1 MIYLNTALNQNYAT
15 ADLAAAV
22 RNALGKPL
30 RRTAPLTQLALLGAL
45 ACLPKEHRQR
55 STALL
60 WQSTSGPRPE
70 TQLLLGEICTGE
82 AEPMP
87 YDFLATQSAIAAA
100 QIHPFL
106 PGLQSATHCPLDQE
120 NTAHWSLLLT
130 LADNWLREDRYEQV
144 LCAHL
149 DNWGDHA
156 TGHWLALSSSP
167 LENSHLELQIGRG
180 QAPEALADTPDFP
193 AQLSRWIDQSPATEC
208 YLQSPA
214 SPALAVK
221 FARIQT

>member
-1 MIYLNTALNQNYAT
+1 MTYLNAALSQNYAT

-22 RNALGKPL
+22 RSALGKPL
-30 RRTAPLTQLALLGAL
+30 RRSAPLTQLALLGAL
-45 ACLPKEHRQR
+45 ACLPEEHRQR

-70 TQLLLGEICTGE
+70 TQLLLGEICSGE

-100 QIHPFL
+100 QMQPFL

-130 LADNWLREDRYEQV
+130 LADNWLREGRYEQV

-149 DNWGDHA
+149 DNWGEQA
-156 TGHWLALSSSP
+156 AGHWLSLSSSP
-167 LENSHLELQIGRG
+167 LENSLIQLHIAESKS
-180 QAPEALADTPDFP
+180 PEALTDTPDFP
-193 AQLSRWIDQSPATEC
+193 ARFNHWLEQSPANEC
-208 YLQSPA
+208 HLQFPA
-214 SPALAVK
+214 SSTLAVK
-221 FARIQT
+221 FARTKT

>member
-1 MIYLNTALNQNYAT
+1 MSYLNTALSQNYAT

-22 RNALGKPL
+22 RSALGKPL

-45 ACLPKEHRQR
+45 ACLPKEYRQR
-55 STALL
+55 PTALI

-106 PGLQSATHCPLDQE
+106 PGLQSAIHCPLDQE
-120 NTAHWSLLLT
+120 NTAHWSLLLS
-130 LADNWLREDRYEQV
+130 LANNWLREGRYEQV

-167 LENSHLELQIGRG
+167 LENSRLELQIG
-180 QAPEALADTPDFP
+180 QSQPPEALADTPDFP
-193 AQLSRWIDQSPATEC
+193 AQINRWLAQSPATEC
-208 YLQSPA
+208 YLKSP
-214 SPALAVK
+214 SCPTLAVK

>member
-1 MIYLNTALNQNYAT
+1 MTYLNTVLSQNYAT

-22 RNALGKPL
+22 RSALGKPL
-30 RRTAPLTQLALLGAL
+30 RRTALLTQLALLGAL

-130 LADNWLREDRYEQV
+130 LADNWLREGRYEQV

-167 LENSHLELQIGRG
+167 LENSRLQLNIGKSHS
-180 QAPEALADTPDFP
+180 PEALADTPDFP
-193 AQLSRWIDQSPATEC
+193 AQISRWLAQSPATEC
-208 YLQSPA
+208 HLQSPA

>member
-1 MIYLNTALNQNYAT
+1 MTYLNTALSQNYAT
-15 ADLAAAV
+15 AELAVAV

-45 ACLPKEHRQR
+45 VCLPKEHRQR

-70 TQLLLGEICTGE
+70 TLLLLGEICTGE

-87 YDFLATQSAIAAA
+87 YDFLATQSAIAAV

-106 PGLQSATHCPLDQE
+106 SGLQSATHFPLDQE

-130 LADNWLREDRYEQV
+130 LADNWLREGRYEQV

-149 DNWGDHA
+149 DNWGEHA

-167 LENSHLELQIGRG
+167 LENTRLQLHIEGHHS
-180 QAPEALADTPDFP
+180 PDALADRPDLP
-193 AQLSRWIDQSPATEC
+193 AQLISWLAQSAATEC
-208 YLQSPA
+208 HLQSPS
-214 SPALAVK
+214 SPTLAVK

>member
-1 MIYLNTALNQNYAT
+1 MTYLNAALSQNYAT

-22 RNALGKPL
+22 RSALGKPL

-45 ACLPKEHRQR
+45 ACLPKEHRQH

-70 TQLLLGEICTGE
+70 TQLLLGEICSGE

-130 LADNWLREDRYEQV
+130 LADNWLREGRYEQV

-149 DNWGDHA
+149 DNWGEHA
-156 TGHWLALSSSP
+156 TGHWLALASSP
-167 LENSHLELQIGRG
+167 LENSRLQLHIGKICS
-180 QAPEALADTPDFP
+180 PEALADRPDFP
-193 AQLSRWIDQSPATEC
+193 ARLRSWLDQSAAAEC
-208 YLQSPA
+208 HLQSPT
-214 SPALAVK
+214 SPSLAVK